1 VRKTGISGQHRD
13 KAKKAVHRICATHF
27 TSRTKVRLL
36 QARQVGAAISL
47 RTREGFG
54 YQVPPELNRVEWTSS
69 MSVSRS
75 PRDAALCTDV
85 TFKSD
90 VITLDATRPQ
100 PGQQSF
106 GLRSLPIPS
115 SRGCAALITV
125 F

>member
-1 VRKTGISGQHRD
+1 M
-13 KAKKAVHRICATHF
+13 
-27 TSRTKVRLL
+27 RLL